1 MSTKATAQP
10 EATDVVV
17 APGGAG
23 GSGKGH
29 GPTDPRNDPA
39 EPGKGAARRRS
50 RREQILTIL
59 PFIMALAGAI
69 VLGYPVVAT
78 LHNNTE
84 QQRIADQY
92 QAKQDAAGP
101 DALAAELAGA
111 EKYNST
117 LESMPILDPWIET
130 ERPDSPAYKAYLAE
144 LDLDEVMSQ
153 IVIPKIHTDLPIYHG
168 TTPDILQKGVG
179 HLFGTSLPVGG
190 AGTHAVLTGHTGLGS
205 ATLFDHLTELEKG
218 DVFYVN
224 TAGRSMKYKVTDIRV
239 VLPEETD
246 SLRKVPGEDLVTL
259 ITCTPYGINT
269 HRLLVTGTR
278 VPLDPVEAEKEQ
290 ADATPA
296 PMQTW
301 MIWLIGAV
309 VLILV
314 VLAVILLRMLWRRI
328 KRKRE
333 EERAA
338 GATAAGSAADDPHAA
353 EADPPAAEP
362 DAPDAPAGEERPTD
376 SSDSSQE
383 PPRTIPE

>member
-1 MSTKATAQP
+1 MSVKATAEPQAP
-10 EATDVVV
+10 DAVV
-17 APGGAG
+17 AG
-23 GSGKGH
+23 GSGDDDGPGH
-29 GPTDPRNDPA
+29 VEPRNGSA
-39 EPGKGAARRRS
+39 EPGRGAPRRRT

-59 PFIMALAGAI
+59 PFLMALAGAI

-84 QQRIADQY
+84 QQRVADQY

-101 DALAAELAGA
+101 DALAAELASA

-130 ERPDSPAYKAYLAE
+130 QRPDSPQYKAYLAE
-144 LDLDEVMSQ
+144 LDLDTVMSQ
-153 IVIPKIHTDLPIYHG
+153 VVIPKIHVDLPVYHG
-168 TTPDILQKGVG
+168 TTPDVLAKGVG

-205 ATLFDHLTELEKG
+205 ATLFDHLTDLEIG

-224 TAGRSMKYKVTDIRV
+224 TAGRSMKYEVTDIRV
-239 VLPEETD
+239 VLPEETG
-246 SLRKVPGEDLVTL
+246 SLGKVAGKDLVTL

-278 VPLDPVEAEKEQ
+278 VPLDPVASEKEQ
-290 ADATPA
+290 EAATPA

-301 MIWLIGAV
+301 MIWLISAV

-328 KRKRE
+328 RRKRE

-338 GATAAGSAADDPHAA
+338 QATSASAAGAGDAAA
-353 EADPPAAEP
+353 ADPPAAEP
-362 DAPDAPAGEERPTD
+362 DTPDAPSGEARTTD

-383 PPRTIPE
+383 PPRTIPG